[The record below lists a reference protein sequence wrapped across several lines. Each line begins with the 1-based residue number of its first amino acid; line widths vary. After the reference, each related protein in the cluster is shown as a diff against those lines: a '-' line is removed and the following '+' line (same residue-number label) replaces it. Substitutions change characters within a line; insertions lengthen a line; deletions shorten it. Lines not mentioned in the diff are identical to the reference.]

1 MDSMHVLT
9 IYGRFQNTKN
19 IMNKLI
25 LDLYYYS
32 YKHKMNT
39 FSPLFFSADLLL
51 NLMKFEVLD

>member
-1 MDSMHVLT
+1 
-9 IYGRFQNTKN
+9 
-19 IMNKLI
+19 MNKLI

-51 NLMKFEVLD
+51 SLMKFEVLDWSEL